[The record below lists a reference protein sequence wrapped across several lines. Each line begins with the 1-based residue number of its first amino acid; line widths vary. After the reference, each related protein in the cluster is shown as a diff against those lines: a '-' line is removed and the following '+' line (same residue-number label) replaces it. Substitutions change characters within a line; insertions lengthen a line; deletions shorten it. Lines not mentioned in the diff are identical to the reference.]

1 MTCNPP
7 QLTEGQSQAFFQLA
21 DSLSSFIEKAPH
33 VTDVKRQLMMRAVVY
48 GVVQDFDAA
57 INDLTV
63 LVHTDSLS
71 TMAYWQRAVC
81 QHLVNEFDRTH
92 GVQTSDAPARVMRV
106 RTDFDR
112 AIALA
117 PQNAYLYYNRGN
129 LHASNGEYSNAID
142 DYTRALQIDAYLA
155 EAYYNRGLAYVKN
168 GKKADGIRDLSRAGE
183 LGIYDA
189 YSVIKQISNDK

>member
-1 MTCNPP
+1 
-7 QLTEGQSQAFFQLA
+7 
-21 DSLSSFIEKAPH
+21 
-33 VTDVKRQLMMRAVVY
+33 MRAVVY

-106 RTDFDR
+106 RTDLDR

>member
-106 RTDFDR
+106 RTDLDS

>member
-1 MTCNPP
+1 
-7 QLTEGQSQAFFQLA
+7 
-21 DSLSSFIEKAPH
+21 
-33 VTDVKRQLMMRAVVY
+33 
-48 GVVQDFDAA
+48 
-57 INDLTV
+57 
-63 LVHTDSLS
+63 
-71 TMAYWQRAVC
+71 
-81 QHLVNEFDRTH
+81 
-92 GVQTSDAPARVMRV
+92 MRV
-106 RTDFDR
+106 RTDLDR